1 MSSERTQEEGRPGH
15 LALSYKFRPVG
26 WCVMSFNPPG
36 SEHCSPK
43 PAPLAKSPAAVLPP
57 IPNQGRPLHPRFWE
71 RGEAGG
77 KEGGRETHTDP
88 PSSHS
93 INE

>member
-15 LALSYKFRPVG
+15 LALSYKFRPMGQCIV
-26 WCVMSFNPPG
+26 SFNPPG
-36 SEHCSPK
+36 SEHCNPR
-43 PAPLAKSPAAVLPP
+43 PPPLAKSPAAALPP
-57 IPNQGRPLHPRFWE
+57 IPNQARPRRPIFWE
-71 RGEAGG
+71 RGETGG